1 MMLELKGI
9 DAFYGMSHVL
19 FDLSMTVVKGETV
32 CLLGRNGA
40 GKSTT
45 LKAIMGLVET
55 RRGELLFKGQSIR
68 GKPTHEISQR
78 GIGYVPQDRRIFL
91 DLTVM
96 ENLMV
101 ARRTY
106 PDKRMAWTADEVF
119 DLFPDL
125 GRLSRRRGGQ
135 LSGGEQQMLA
145 IARTLMGNPDL
156 LLLDE
161 PSEGLAPLVVKAI
174 RGQILRLKEQ
184 GEISILLSEQNLR
197 FATSVSDR
205 VYIIEKGQ
213 IRFKGAVPEF
223 LKDQEVQRTYLA
235 L

>member
-1 MMLELKGI
+1 MMLEIRGV

-19 FDLSMTVVKGETV
+19 FGLSMTVGRGETV

-55 RRGELLFKGQSIR
+55 RGGELLFKGRSIR
-68 GKPTHEISQR
+68 GAPSHEISRR
-78 GIGYVPQDRRIFL
+78 GIGYVPQERRIFL

-101 ARRTY
+101 ARRTR
-106 PDKRMAWTADEVF
+106 PDKRMTWTADGVLA
-119 DLFPDL
+119 LFPDQT
-125 GRLSRRRGGQ
+125 RLARRRGGQ

-145 IARTLMGNPDL
+145 IARTLMGNPEL

-174 RGQILRLKEQ
+174 RGQIHRLKEE
-184 GEISILLSEQNLR
+184 GISVLLSEQNLK
-197 FATSVSDR
+197 FATSVGER
-205 VYIIEKGQ
+205 VYIIEKGG
-213 IRFKGAVPEF
+213 IRFEGTMAGF
-223 LKDQEVQRTYLA
+223 LRREDVQKTYLA

>member
-1 MMLELKGI
+1 MLELREI

-19 FDLSMTVVKGETV
+19 FGLSMTVGKGETV

-55 RRGELLFKGQSIR
+55 RGGELLFKGRSIR
-68 GKPTHEISQR
+68 GAPSHEISRR

-91 DLTVM
+91 DLTVV

-101 ARRTY
+101 GRQIRQEPETG
-106 PDKRMAWTADEVF
+106 WTMDGVF
-119 DLFPDL
+119 ALFPDL
-125 GRLSRRRGGQ
+125 SRLARRKGGQ

-145 IARTLMGNPDL
+145 IARTLMGNPEL

-174 RGQILRLKEQ
+174 RGRIHRLKEE
-184 GEISILLSEQNLR
+184 GISILLSEQNLK
-197 FATSVSDR
+197 FATSVGER
-205 VYIIEKGQ
+205 VYIIEKGE
-213 IRFKGAVPEF
+213 IRFHGTTMEF
-223 LKDQEVQRTYLA
+223 LKDEELQRAHLVF
-235 L
+235 

>member
-19 FDLSMTVVKGETV
+19 FDLSMTVGKAQTV

-55 RRGELLFKGQSIR
+55 RRGEILFKGRSIR
-68 GKPTHEISQR
+68 GRPTHEISQT

-101 ARRTY
+101 ARR
-106 PDKRMAWTADEVF
+106 PHPEKGVAWTTDGVF
-119 DLFPDL
+119 VLFPDL
-125 GRLSRRRGGQ
+125 KRLAGRRGGE

-145 IARTLMGNPDL
+145 IARTLMGNPEL

-174 RGQILRLKEQ
+174 RGQILRLKER
-184 GEISILLSEQNLR
+184 GEMSMILSEQNLR

-213 IRFKGAVPEF
+213 IRFQGAVQEF
-223 LKDQEVQRTYLA
+223 LKDDWVQRTYLA

>member
-1 MMLELKGI
+1 MMLELKGV

-19 FDLSMTVVKGETV
+19 FNLSMTVGNGETV

-45 LKAIMGLVET
+45 LKAIIGLVQT
-55 RRGELLFKGQSIR
+55 RGGEILFNGQSIR
-68 GKPTHEISQR
+68 GRPTHEISQR

-101 ARRTY
+101 ARRTH
-106 PDKRMAWTADEVF
+106 PDKRKAWTADAVF
-119 DLFPDL
+119 ALFPDL
-125 GRLSRRRGGQ
+125 TRLARRRGGQ

-145 IARTLMGNPDL
+145 IARTLMGNPEL

-184 GEISILLSEQNLR
+184 EEISILLSEQDLR

-213 IRFKGAVPEF
+213 IRFQGAVPEF
-223 LKDQEVQRTYLA
+223 LKDEEMQRTYLA

>member
-1 MMLELKGI
+1 MLELREI

-19 FDLSMTVVKGETV
+19 FGLSMTVGKGETV
-32 CLLGRNGA
+32 CLLRRNGA

-55 RRGELLFKGQSIR
+55 RGGELLFKGRSIR
-68 GKPTHEISQR
+68 GAPSHEISRR

-91 DLTVM
+91 DLTVV

-101 ARRTY
+101 GRQIRQEPEAG
-106 PDKRMAWTADEVF
+106 WTMDGVF
-119 DLFPDL
+119 ALFPDL
-125 GRLSRRRGGQ
+125 SRLARRKGGQ

-145 IARTLMGNPDL
+145 IARTLMGNPEL

-174 RGQILRLKEQ
+174 RGRIHRLKEE
-184 GEISILLSEQNLR
+184 GISILLSEQNLK
-197 FATSVSDR
+197 FATSVGER
-205 VYIIEKGQ
+205 VYIIEKGE
-213 IRFKGAVPEF
+213 IRFHGTTMEF
-223 LKDQEVQRTYLA
+223 LKDEELQRAHLVF
-235 L
+235 